1 MRYDVLVAGA
11 GPAGSTVARECASRG
26 LSVLVLDKAE
36 FPRDKPCG
44 GGVTWRASEL
54 LPFDLMPVVERVI
67 FGITMS
73 VRRKKS
79 FTRRSPQTIT
89 FLTQRARFDAFL
101 LQKAVEAGAVLR
113 EGTPVHGVERFP
125 DHVVVR
131 SRGETFEA
139 RALVAADGANGPT
152 ARMAGVD
159 AHLVQGIAIEGNI
172 TPRNGFP
179 KEWEDVLGL
188 DFGSP
193 PGGYGWIFPKEDHLN
208 IGIGGWK
215 YTGPTLR
222 DKLKQLAR
230 YYGYDPAEMWGV
242 RGHHLPLLQ
251 STRSLVDGNM
261 LLVGDTGGLLDPITG
276 EGIYAAIWS
285 GQIAAKHLA
294 LYVAGE
300 VPSLVPYRLQVER
313 ELLPDLQVSRQFHDV
328 FHLSPRFY
336 MAIERRTSIIWK
348 MACRVLLG
356 QETYAGVMAQHR
368 AVATLLDLVSDLVR
382 VSPRLQRIAGLRD
395 PAPPQRFFLHGAHD
409 H

>member
-113 EGTPVHGVERFP
+113 EGTPVQGVERFP

-159 AHLVQGIAIEGNI
+159 AQLVQGIAVEGNI

-222 DKLKQLAR
+222 DGLKQLVR

-251 STRSLVDGNM
+251 STRPLVDGNM

-336 MAIERRTSIIWK
+336 MAVERRTSIIWK

>member
-1 MRYDVLVAGA
+1 MRYDVIVVGA
-11 GPAGSTVARECASRG
+11 GPAGSTAARECASRG

-44 GGVTWRASEL
+44 GGITWRASEL
-54 LPFDLMPVVERVI
+54 LPFDLMPVVERMI

-73 VRRKKS
+73 VRRTKS
-79 FTRRSPQTIT
+79 FTRRSPQTIS
-89 FLTQRARFDAFL
+89 FLTQRTRLDAFL
-101 LQKAVEAGAVLR
+101 LQKALEAGATLR
-113 EGTPVHGVERFP
+113 EGSPVQSVERFP

-131 SRGETFEA
+131 SRSEAFEA

-152 ARMAGVD
+152 TKMAGVD
-159 AHLVQGIAIEGNI
+159 VNLVQGIALEGNI
-172 TPRNGFP
+172 TPANGFP

-215 YTGPTLR
+215 YLGPTLR
-222 DKLKQLAR
+222 DRLKQLVR
-230 YYGYDPAEMWGV
+230 FYGYDPDEMWGL
-242 RGHHLPLLQ
+242 RGHHLPILR
-251 STRSLVDGNM
+251 STLPLVDGNM
-261 LLVGDTGGLLDPITG
+261 LLVGDAGGLLDPISG

-285 GQIAAKHLA
+285 GQIAAEHLA

-300 VPSLVPYRLQVER
+300 VPNLNAYRLQVER
-313 ELLPDLQVSRQFHDV
+313 ELLPDLQVSRQFHDL

-336 MAIERRTSIIWK
+336 LAIERRTSILWTLV
-348 MACRVLLG
+348 CRVLLG

-368 AVATLLDLVSDLVR
+368 VIATLIDFVSDLVR
-382 VSPRLQRIAGLRD
+382 VNPRLQRIAGLRD
-395 PAPPQRFFLHGAHD
+395 PAPPQRFFLHSAHD